1 MKYGY
6 IGKIGIVD
14 LNKKIVNVE
23 KISEKLMRKYMG
35 GKGLISYYLN
45 NENNDDYEPLN
56 PIENN
61 LYYMTGVMSGIPA
74 AGTSRIII
82 GGKSPLTGG
91 FGNAESG
98 GFFATELKKAG
109 YDGLIIKNKSE
120 KPVFLYIENGKIEI
134 KEASD
139 LWGLETGKAYNKIKK
154 KIKNKNAKI
163 SLIGPSGE
171 NGVLYSCI
179 VNDLKHVCGRN
190 GLGALMGSKNLKAI
204 AVYGSNQI
212 EFYDKN
218 KIIEIS
224 KWYSKYFKEN
234 PLSLGLY
241 KHGTAGGVNS
251 FNKSGILPTKNFKEG
266 YFEKASEI
274 SGEKMTDTILKK
286 REGCYACPVRCK
298 RVVELENNKFKV
310 DPSFGGPEYE
320 TVGAFGSLCKNG
332 NLEIIA
338 KAHEMCNRYG
348 LDTISTGVSIA
359 FAMECY
365 EEGLIDKSHTDGIE
379 LKFGNEDAILQLID
393 KINKKQGIGEILSM
407 GTKKASEII
416 GGNSYEYAIQ
426 VKGQELPMHEPRGKT
441 GVGMGYV
448 LSPTGAD
455 HMQVAHDTMFE
466 AEGPVLDTLKQF
478 SIFKEI
484 DPLSLDNNK
493 VRMYMYLEMWWS
505 FLNMA
510 GVCDFIPQPRGSMP
524 IEKLLEL
531 INASTGWN
539 INLWEAL
546 KAGERGIV
554 SARLYNYK
562 CGLDHN
568 SEILPKRFFGP
579 IENGELKGIKI
590 DEKKF
595 ENAIQAYFKLMGW
608 NKDGLPSQEKIDEL
622 GLMSQ

>member
-6 IGKIGIVD
+6 NGKIAIID
-14 LNKKIVNVE
+14 LNSKEVIIE
-23 KISEKLMRKYMG
+23 DISEKLMRKYMG
-35 GKGLISYYLN
+35 GKGLISYFLN
-45 NENNDDYEPLN
+45 KEEYNSYEPSD
-56 PIENN
+56 PIKNN

-74 AGTSRIII
+74 AGTSRIVI

-120 KPVFLYIENGKIEI
+120 KPVYIYIEDGKIEI
-134 KEASD
+134 QEAQD
-139 LWGLETGKAYNKIKK
+139 IWGLETGKAYNRIKEK
-154 KIKNKNAKI
+154 TNNKNVKI
-163 SLIGPSGE
+163 SLIGPAGE
-171 NGVLYSCI
+171 KGVLYSCI

-190 GLGALMGSKNLKAI
+190 GLGSLMGSKNLKAI
-204 AVYGSNQI
+204 AVFGSKQI
-212 EFYDKN
+212 EFFDKD
-218 KIIEIS
+218 KIKEVS
-224 KWYSKYFKEN
+224 KWYAKQYRDN

-241 KHGTAGGVNS
+241 KHGTAGGVTS
-251 FNKSGILPTKNFKEG
+251 FNKSGILPTRNFKEG

-286 REGCYACPVRCK
+286 REGCFACPVRCK
-298 RVVELENNKFKV
+298 RVVELENDKFKV

-320 TVGAFGSLCKNG
+320 TIGAFGSLCGNG
-332 NLEIIA
+332 NLEIVA

-365 EEGLIDKSHTDGIE
+365 EKGLIDKSNTDGIE
-379 LKFGNEDAILQLID
+379 LKFGNEEAILQMID
-393 KINKKQGIGEILSM
+393 KINLKQGIGSILAM
-407 GTKKASEII
+407 GTKRASEII
-416 GGNSYEYAIQ
+416 GGNSIDYAMQ

-455 HMQVAHDTMFE
+455 HMQAAHDTMFTSK
-466 AEGPVLDTLKQF
+466 GPVLDGLKQF
-478 SIFKEI
+478 SIFDEVN
-484 DPLSLDNNK
+484 PFSLDNSK

-524 IEKLLEL
+524 VEKLLDL
-531 INASTGWN
+531 VNAATGWN
-539 INLWEAL
+539 VSLWEAL

-554 SARLYNYK
+554 SARIYNYK
-562 CGLDHN
+562 CGLDYKT
-568 SEILPKRFFGP
+568 EKLPERFHEP
-579 IENGELKGIKI
+579 LANGALKGKKI
-590 DEKKF
+590 DKNEFEKS
-595 ENAIQAYFKLMGW
+595 ISTYFKLMGW
-608 NKDGLPSQEKIDEL
+608 NEVGLPNQEKIDEL
-622 GLMSQ
+622 GVMSQ